1 MDFFS
6 ILTLLGGLALFLYG
20 MQVMGDGLA
29 KVSGGKLE
37 QILEN
42 LTSSKWKAVLL
53 GLCVTAVI
61 QSSSATTVMV
71 VGFVNSGIMKLT
83 QAVGI
88 IMGANIGTTITSW
101 ILSLTGIQGDN
112 VFIKMLNPSSFS
124 PILAIIGVFML
135 MLAKSDKKKNVG
147 TLLTGFS
154 ILMFGMQTMS
164 GAVAPLKESEAFTN
178 MLTMFSN
185 PLAGILLG
193 IAFTAILQSASAA
206 VGILQALSVTGSL
219 TFATAFPI
227 ILGIGVGAACPVL
240 ISAIGAN
247 KNGQRTALVYL
258 INDLFGMVIWGTV
271 FYVSNI
277 FVHYPFLDMT
287 MSPVAIAIINTAFRA
302 ATVCVLFGFIPKIE
316 KLVCKLIKD
325 SPEDLEDM
333 ADSADFDLLEERL
346 LAYPALAIGQCRRVL
361 RGMSKNVRKNVGR
374 ALDLVDGYERER
386 YNKVQSKEE
395 LIDKYETKIGEYLMQ
410 LTKREMNTAQTRQ
423 VSLYLHIISDLER
436 VGDYAS
442 NVARVTNEINESNIE
457 LSKEAIEELDVI
469 MGAVRETVSL
479 TETTLREREEEGA
492 FRVRSLSLV
501 VAALAEE
508 MKMRHVTRLSHGDCE
523 LRQGTAF
530 NELLN
535 SFERIT
541 AHCTGAV
548 TAVIKMEENDPD
560 MHIHSSILDEEQDMQ
575 TKEKVLAQMKTRKPI
590 LDEYRRKYS
599 ID

>member
-1 MDFFS
+1 M
-6 ILTLLGGLALFLYG
+6 
-20 MQVMGDGLA
+20 
-29 KVSGGKLE
+29 
-37 QILEN
+37 
-42 LTSSKWKAVLL
+42 
-53 GLCVTAVI
+53 
-61 QSSSATTVMV
+61 
-71 VGFVNSGIMKLT
+71 
-83 QAVGI
+83 
-88 IMGANIGTTITSW
+88 
-101 ILSLTGIQGDN
+101 
-112 VFIKMLNPSSFS
+112 
-124 PILAIIGVFML
+124 
-135 MLAKSDKKKNVG
+135 
-147 TLLTGFS
+147 
-154 ILMFGMQTMS
+154 
-164 GAVAPLKESEAFTN
+164 
-178 MLTMFSN
+178 
-185 PLAGILLG
+185 
-193 IAFTAILQSASAA
+193 
-206 VGILQALSVTGSL
+206 
-219 TFATAFPI
+219 
-227 ILGIGVGAACPVL
+227 

-271 FYVSNI
+271 FYVSNVFI
-277 FVHYPFLDMT
+277 HYPFLDMT

-423 VSLYLHIISDLER
+423 VSLYLHILSDLER
-436 VGDYAS
+436 AGEYAS
-442 NVARVTNEINESNIE
+442 NIARVTNEINESNIE

-492 FRVRSLSLV
+492 FRVRSLSMV

-548 TAVIKMEENDPD
+548 TAVIKMEGNDPD

-575 TKEKVLAQMKTRKPI
+575 TKEKVLAQVKTHKPI

-599 ID
+599 IN

>member
-1 MDFFS
+1 MK
-6 ILTLLGGLALFLYG
+6 
-20 MQVMGDGLA
+20 M
-29 KVSGGKLE
+29 VSKR
-37 QILEN
+37 
-42 LTSSKWKAVLL
+42 
-53 GLCVTAVI
+53 
-61 QSSSATTVMV
+61 TVYR
-71 VGFVNSGIMKLT
+71 
-83 QAVGI
+83 
-88 IMGANIGTTITSW
+88 
-101 ILSLTGIQGDN
+101 
-112 VFIKMLNPSSFS
+112 
-124 PILAIIGVFML
+124 
-135 MLAKSDKKKNVG
+135 NVG
-147 TLLTGFS
+147 NIMLGFA

-178 MLTMFSN
+178 MLTMFAN

-206 VGILQALSVTGSL
+206 VGILQALSVTGCIDALRLHSQSYM
-219 TFATAFPI
+219 
-227 ILGIGVGAACPVL
+227 GIGVGAACPVL

-541 AHCTGAV
+541 AHCTGAI

-575 TKEKVLAQMKTRKPI
+575 TKEKVLAQVKTRKPI